1 MALSAATVGRTG
13 LSGDE
18 GGRCPDCG
26 RRLWAPHLSRREREV
41 LTLMADGLSTAETA
55 AVLGLTAKTI
65 ENYRRTLREALGVH
79 SSVQAVVRGI
89 EVGLVRLRHVAC
101 EDGERKRRR

>member
-1 MALSAATVGRTG
+1 MALSDAAVGRTG

-26 RRLWAPHLSRREREV
+26 RRLWAPQLSRREREV
-41 LTLMADGLSTAETA
+41 LVLMAEGLTAVQSA
-55 AVLGLTAKTI
+55 ARLGLTTKTI
-65 ENYRRTLREALGVH
+65 DNYRTALREALGVH
-79 SSVQAVVRGI
+79 SNVQAVVTGI

-101 EDGERKRRR
+101 EDGERERRR